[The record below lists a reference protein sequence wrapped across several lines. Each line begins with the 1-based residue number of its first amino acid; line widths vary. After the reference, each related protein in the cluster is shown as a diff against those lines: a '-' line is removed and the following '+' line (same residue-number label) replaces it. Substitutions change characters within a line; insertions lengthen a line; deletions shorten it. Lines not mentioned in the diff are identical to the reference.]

1 LAQNL
6 MATLLLVSSVGR
18 TVCSGVAPGTP
29 KESGQEAES
38 AGDPSRQ
45 ERQPAPGVEKVPA
58 REGAQDHRAIALCW
72 NVRKRR
78 QRSTLTL
85 SLTLRAAP
93 TRYEEIQRETAIINL
108 LHDDFKNWGAV

>member
-1 LAQNL
+1 
-6 MATLLLVSSVGR
+6 MT
-18 TVCSGVAPGTP
+18 
-29 KESGQEAES
+29 KESCQEAET

-45 ERQPAPGVEKVPA
+45 EGQAAPGLEKVPA

-93 TRYEEIQRETAIINL
+93 IRYEALHTETAIHDL
-108 LHDDFKNWGAV
+108 LDLSFLVIYI